1 MKKIYSM
8 SANDLYAVIRKN
20 YDIDSY
26 DGKEGVEE
34 ILGFT
39 RTEEEAKLLLN
50 KVFTITSFNEEKDD
64 VEYLYKKITEDD
76 ILTIEEEQYLNMY
89 GYISYNLLNDNND
102 EEGNI
107 FIRANKWSNE
117 KCEDE
122 IESTFYSF
130 YSSTD
135 VEKFE
140 EKKTLLLSI
149 YFQLDMIEFKKS
161 HSKYTT
167 GDIHDEAINKIRKI
181 AKEWIKRNKNNI
193 KAVKEDKIEF

>member
-1 MKKIYSM
+1 MSKIYSIPE
-8 SANDLYAVIRKN
+8 NELYVVIRKN
-20 YDIDSY
+20 YDTDSY

-39 RTEEEAKLLLN
+39 HTEEEAKLLLN

-76 ILTIEEEQYLNMY
+76 MSTIEEEQYLNMY

-122 IESTFYSF
+122 IESTFYS
-130 YSSTD
+130 SMD

-167 GDIHDEAINKIRKI
+167 GDIQDEAINKIRKI
-181 AKEWIKRNKNNI
+181 AKDWNRRNKDKI
-193 KAVKEDKIEF
+193 RDVKEDKIEF

>member
-1 MKKIYSM
+1 MSKIG
-8 SANDLYAVIRKN
+8 NELYVVIRKN
-20 YDIDSY
+20 YDTDSY

-64 VEYLYKKITEDD
+64 VEYLYKKITEYD
-76 ILTIEEEQYLNMY
+76 IHTIEEEQYLNIY

-102 EEGNI
+102 EEENI
-107 FIRANKWSNE
+107 FIRADKWSDE

-122 IESTFYSF
+122 IEPKFSSSKFSTSIII
-130 YSSTD
+130 
-135 VEKFE
+135 E
-140 EKKTLLLSI
+140 EEKTLLLSI
-149 YFQLDMIEFKKS
+149 YFQLDMIKFKKS

-167 GDIHDEAINKIRKI
+167 GDIQDEAISKIRKI
-181 AKEWIKRNKNNI
+181 AKDWIRRNKDKI
-193 KAVKEDKIEF
+193 KDFKKDKIEF